1 MNSRLPIY
9 DAHNHL
15 HDARLAPALPSIIS
29 ELESLPLQKAVVN
42 GTRSEDWPQVAI
54 LARSHKW
61 VIPSFGL
68 HPWYVNQAC
77 ENWRSDLQTH
87 LQSSRSAIGEIG
99 LDRWIKDYDSA
110 KQEDAFIYQLQL
122 AAKLNLPVT
131 IHCLKA
137 WGRLL
142 EILQSQKLPAGFLL
156 HSYGGPA
163 EMIHAFVN
171 LGGYFSLSGYFAH
184 PRKQR
189 QREVFRTIPPDRLLL
204 ETDAP
209 DMSLPAER
217 SPINLKDS
225 HGEDLNHPANI
236 LAVYTFAAELYETDS
251 QELGRRIEANFLQ
264 LFGPFCQ

>member
-1 MNSRLPIY
+1 MSASLPIY

-15 HDARLAPALPSIIS
+15 HDARLTPALPSIIR
-29 ELESLPLQKAVVN
+29 ELESIPLQKAVVN
-42 GTRSEDWPQVAI
+42 GTRPEDWPQVAA
-54 LARSHKW
+54 LARAHNW

-77 ENWRSDLQTH
+77 ENWRSELENH
-87 LQSSRSAIGEIG
+87 LQSLPSAIGEIG
-99 LDRWIKDYDSA
+99 LDRWIKDYDSP

-122 AAKLNLPVT
+122 ASKLNIPVT

-142 EILQSQKLPAGFLL
+142 EILQPEKLSTGFLL
-156 HSYGGPA
+156 HSYGGPL
-163 EMIHAFVN
+163 EMIPNFVA

-184 PRKQR
+184 SHKQR
-189 QREVFRTIPPDRLLL
+189 QHEVFRTIPLDRLLL

-217 SPINLKDS
+217 SPKNLKDS
-225 HGEDLNHPANI
+225 HDEDLNHPANI
-236 LAVYTFAAELYETDS
+236 PAIYTFAAELYEIDP
-251 QELGRRIEANFLQ
+251 QELATRIEANFLR
-264 LFGPFCQ
+264 LFGQFCP